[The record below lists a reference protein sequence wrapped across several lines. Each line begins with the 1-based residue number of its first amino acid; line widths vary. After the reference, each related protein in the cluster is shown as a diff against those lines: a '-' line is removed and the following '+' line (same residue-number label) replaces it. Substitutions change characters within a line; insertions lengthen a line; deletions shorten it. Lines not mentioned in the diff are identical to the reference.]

1 MGSVASIISAASS
14 GAQTGLAFG
23 QRQQDAQA
31 ASLRGRFEND
41 VAERNAQLAERQG
54 RDAINRGATAEDR
67 QRLET
72 RQEIGSSRAQL
83 AAQGVDVSS
92 GSGAAV
98 TASESLIGDLDALTI
113 RNDAARQAWGYDV
126 EASNS
131 RTQGK
136 LALLAGENEA
146 ATQRAASVS
155 TLLTG
160 ATNIYGQARAMYAA
174 RKPSI
179 ALPKATRAADTPP
192 DWRNKGYG

>member
-14 GAQTGLAFG
+14 GALTGLSYG

-54 RDAINRGATAEDR
+54 RDTVNRGALEEDR

-72 RQEIGSSRAQL
+72 RQSIGSARA
-83 AAQGVDVSS
+83 AAAASGVDVSS

-98 TASESLIGDLDALTI
+98 AATQSLLGDLDALTI

-126 EASNS
+126 EAANS
-131 RTQGK
+131 RTQGR
-136 LALLAGENEA
+136 LALLSGENEA
-146 ATQRAASVS
+146 ATHRAASVS

-160 ATNIYGQARAMYAA
+160 ATSMYNQFSGMRASKSGSPTSAPA
-174 RKPSI
+174 FKAGTIKPGW
-179 ALPKATRAADTPP
+179 K
-192 DWRNKGYG
+192 